1 MSLLQSIDPGSL
13 MTALGWTLTHF
24 IWQAALIAAV
34 LAVALRALRDGTPDA
49 RYGACCIG
57 LIIMMLA
64 PLVTMIT
71 VLVLRTAP
79 VVVSASALRPVA
91 DTSSMEA
98 WLTALQ
104 PQFVRIWIIGVLL
117 LQTRLLLRW
126 FSAQRLRRRGITP
139 GPASWQQMVDRLAE
153 QLAIRRPVAIFES
166 TMARVPM
173 VIGWLR
179 PVILVPAGL
188 MTGLTPQQLRAVI
201 AHELA
206 HVRRHDYPV
215 NLIQAVLETLLF
227 YHPAV
232 WWLSNRLRVEREYC
246 CDDMAVTLGGDAIRY
261 ARTLTLL
268 DALRGDD
275 PQPALASTG
284 GSLMTRIQRLLG
296 VQKAPA
302 SRWNDWTA
310 PIAMTF
316 AVVTACSALAL
327 ARPAE
332 TTVHPAHHDGHDMA
346 FFGPQDEVDLVAVL
360 REIDAQE
367 AEFFAVLRDAGVDH
381 KTMMMILE
389 RLGPDERV
397 RRALSGEDRRHV
409 RTEVRLRRLHEH
421 LEQEVISGHMSKQE
435 ATERFNHTLHR
446 MQGQLRPGLVDKAR
460 RHMERIT
467 QKLHEQVEA
476 GLMTEAQAKRQL
488 DQAHEKLKSRMLRR
502 YGGEL
507 HDANEIEQK
516 LHAIGTRLKADLAA
530 GLITEEQAK
539 RRFDAA
545 RKEIR
550 GTQRGDPAF
559 FPGAA
564 DRLHTLH
571 DEIRADLDAGRITKK
586 EAEQRIH
593 AAAAR
598 FHEHLD
604 RRREHRSERT
614 DAMRHRLQKIHQ
626 QVRADL
632 EEGLITEAEAEDL
645 MRAARIELR
654 EEFQADMKQRPT
666 RRSKK

>member
-1 MSLLQSIDPGSL
+1 MTLLESIDPGSL
-13 MTALGWTLTHF
+13 MRALGWTLTHF

-34 LAVALRALRDGTPDA
+34 LAVALRMLRESTPDA

-57 LIIMMLA
+57 LAVMAMA

-71 VLVLRTAP
+71 VLVLRAAP
-79 VVVSASALRPVA
+79 GTVSAGVLPGASA
-91 DTSSMEA
+91 TSSAGA
-98 WLTALQ
+98 WLAALQ
-104 PQFVRIWIIGVLL
+104 PQFVRIWIVGVLL
-117 LQTRLLLRW
+117 LQARLLLRW
-126 FSAQRLRRRGITP
+126 SSAQRLRRRGVLP
-139 GPASWQQMVDRLAE
+139 APASCQQMVARLAE

-166 TMARVPM
+166 TVARVPM

-246 CDDMAVTLGGDAIRY
+246 CDDMAVTLGGDAMRY

-268 DALRGDD
+268 DSLRGDD
-275 PQPALASTG
+275 PQPAMASTG
-284 GSLMTRIQRLLG
+284 GTLMTRIQRLLG
-296 VQKAPA
+296 VQTAPA
-302 SRWNDWTA
+302 PRWSGWTA

-332 TTVHPAHHDGHDMA
+332 TTVHPAHEGHDVA
-346 FFGPQDEVDLVAVL
+346 IFGPADEVDIVALL
-360 REIDAQE
+360 RELGSEE
-367 AEFFAVLRDAGVDH
+367 AEFFAVLRDAGVNN

-397 RRALSGEDRRHV
+397 RRALSGEGHRQR
-409 RTEVRLRRLHEH
+409 RTEMHLRRLHEH
-421 LEQEVISGHMSKQE
+421 LEQEVIAGRLSRHD
-435 ATERFNHTLHR
+435 ATEHFNHMVHKV
-446 MQGQLRPGLVDKAR
+446 QGRLRPALVERAR
-460 RHMERIT
+460 RHMAEIK
-467 QKLHEQVEA
+467 QKLREQVEA
-476 GLMTEAQAKRQL
+476 GLMTEDEAKQKL
-488 DQAHEKLKSRMLRR
+488 DQAHERLKSRMLRR
-502 YGGEL
+502 SGGEL
-507 HDANEIEQK
+507 HEVGEVNEIKRK
-516 LHAIGTRLKADLAA
+516 LHAIGTQIKADLAA

-539 RRFDAA
+539 RRFKAA
-545 RKEIR
+545 RQELHGK
-550 GTQRGDPAF
+550 QRGDPAF

-564 DRLHTLH
+564 ERLHKLH
-571 DEIRADLDAGRITKK
+571 DEVRADLDA
-586 EAEQRIH
+586 
-593 AAAAR
+593 
-598 FHEHLD
+598 
-604 RRREHRSERT
+604 
-614 DAMRHRLQKIHQ
+614 
-626 QVRADL
+626 
-632 EEGLITEAEAEDL
+632 GLITEAEAVDR

-654 EEFQADMKQRPT
+654 ERFQADMKQHRA
-666 RRSKK
+666 RRSKKQ